1 VTSIAD
7 RGRSGSRPTGVRT
20 ALIAAGLL
28 LAALTTPMPWG
39 ALWLIVPVAVAVAML
54 TSWRFGGWGVLVPLV
69 LFATTLWLIGNDQMW
84 AWWIPFAAL
93 TGAWMGIRE
102 EGGHATASDRAWLLL
117 PLLMLSATLPWTAPY
132 EDFFAKARDRVLDV
146 ETTLDAYRR
155 ILHWSDER
163 IAEFRPVLEQSADLW
178 RQTLPYVLPT
188 ILFLWMALLVA
199 AGRSFAAR
207 AAALLRWPS
216 VSRSSL
222 RDWRLPDG
230 AIWLALAGL
239 GLLLT
244 PWSAWAPTAWTL
256 LISTLLAFCVQG
268 IAVVESLMIARG
280 MSGSLIVL
288 TMVFVFTLATPAFV
302 CIAAA
307 MGISDVWLDY
317 RRLESPSDQEQPGA

>member
-1 VTSIAD
+1 
-7 RGRSGSRPTGVRT
+7 
-20 ALIAAGLL
+20 
-28 LAALTTPMPWG
+28 MPWA
-39 ALWLIVPVAVAVAML
+39 ALWLIVPVAVAFAML

-102 EGGHATASDRAWLLL
+102 EGGRVSAGDRAWLLL

-132 EDFFAKARDRVLDV
+132 EDFLARVRARVFDV

-155 ILHWSDER
+155 VLHWSDAR
-163 IAEFRPVLEQSADLW
+163 IAQARPVLEQSADLW
-178 RQTLPYVLPT
+178 RQALPYVLPT
-188 ILFLWMALLVA
+188 LLFLWMALLVA

-230 AIWLALAGL
+230 AIWLVLAGL
-239 GLLLT
+239 ALLLT

-288 TMVFVFTLATPAFV
+288 TMVFVFMLATPAFV